1 MGGPK
6 SKEFARTPK
15 APNLR
20 DKLSAA
26 FLQAFSSDFEDH
38 GVAVIEA
45 LREKYPEK
53 YAELCGRIIAT
64 VTQPLDPN
72 DYAHCQSEEEI
83 VRKMLVQIG
92 MDPDGITPDMLR
104 QAEEANTAFIARL
117 LVISE
122 GN

>member
-6 SKEFARTPK
+6 SREFARTAK

-26 FLQAFSSDFEDH
+26 FLQAFSADFENH

-64 VTQPLDPN
+64 VAQPLDPN
-72 DYAHCQSEEEI
+72 DFSLCGSELDI
-83 VRKMLVQIG
+83 ARKLLIQVG
-92 MDPDGITPDMLR
+92 MSEAAITDSAL
-104 QAEEANTAFIARL
+104 QLAAEANSELVARL

>member
-6 SKEFARTPK
+6 SKEFARTAK

-26 FLQAFSSDFEDH
+26 FLQAFSSDFENH

-64 VTQPLDPN
+64 VAQPLDPN
-72 DYAHCQSEEEI
+72 DYSQCRTEDDI
-83 VRKMLVQIG
+83 VRK
-92 MDPDGITPDMLR
+92 
-104 QAEEANTAFIARL
+104 L
-117 LVISE
+117 LIKS
-122 GN
+122 G